1 MAITAHWITAATSTQ
16 DPARHAKLM
25 LRADLIGFIHV
36 PGRHTGEHLAH
47 TFLYALDCICH
58 RQIFRRETLSDLTA
72 KSSAIEMK
80 RGLRVLCDV
89 YSQDSVAL

>member
-1 MAITAHWITAATSTQ
+1 MAITAHWIVAATSKQ

-47 TFLYALDCICH
+47 AFLYVLDRIH
-58 RQIFRRETLSDLTA
+58 VTEKVVSTS
-72 KSSAIEMK
+72 K
-80 RGLRVLCDV
+80 
-89 YSQDSVAL
+89 YSLELH

>member
-36 PGRHTGEHLAH
+36 PGWHTREHLAH
-47 TFLYALDCICH
+47 AFLYALDHIH
-58 RQIFRRETLSDLTA
+58 VTEKVVFPSKYFLKL
-72 KSSAIEMK
+72 K
-80 RGLRVLCDV
+80 LH
-89 YSQDSVAL
+89 